1 MLTLEDIRRE
11 KRGISFYVLPGRRT
25 TECAKHAAEVLDEI
39 NTLTYRAESEKT
51 QVAKGTCKGSSASLT
66 AVSS

>member
-25 TECAKHAAEVLDEI
+25 TECSKQASKVLAEI
-39 NTLTYRAESEKT
+39 NALTSRAELAKSPVQSEFS
-51 QVAKGTCKGSSASLT
+51 VPSSK
-66 AVSS
+66 